1 MEVRMDGR
9 NAIITGGS
17 AGLGKA
23 MAKEFVASGANVA
36 IVARRQE
43 VLDQAKAEIEK
54 AGSGKVIAISA
65 DIRQADECL
74 QRALLAGERL
84 LE

>member
-23 MAKEFVASGANVA
+23 MAKEF
-36 IVARRQE
+36 
-43 VLDQAKAEIEK
+43 
-54 AGSGKVIAISA
+54 
-65 DIRQADECL
+65 IR
-74 QRALLAGERL
+74 
-84 LE
+84 